1 MAKGY
6 ALVEQEAL
14 RQAARRQEI
23 DEAKARQG
31 TELWSTHIKHM
42 PGQMVVVRFLEQ
54 GNEGPDAVNV
64 YPRHE
69 YKKPERQYP
78 DRFTCLKD
86 PDVGNPNADC
96 PGCSAGLKISVR
108 TVYNMIQRNR
118 PVLRKGQDGKAL
130 RDNAGNFI
138 IDGYQDDVVYWECSN
153 TTGDMLRKKDN
164 KYHGLM
170 SRDFEL
176 SLTGLNTN
184 PYALEPAD
192 IDSGPQS
199 MSENDR
205 ALAAKK
211 HDLNEI
217 YKPPSFQEAAQIV
230 AKYGANSGANSTSQ
244 GIPNVVP
251 NPMDNPMVA
260 GANIPVGAPFA
271 AAQQTTTQQQ

>member
-6 ALVEQEAL
+6 ALVEQEAE

-31 TELWSTHIKHM
+31 TELWSTHIKQM
-42 PGQMVVVRFLEQ
+42 PDQTVTVRFLEQ
-54 GNEGPDAVNV
+54 GNDGPDAVNA

-69 YKKPERQYP
+69 YKRPERQYP

-86 PDVGNPNADC
+86 PDVGNLNADC
-96 PGCSAGLKISVR
+96 PGCNAGLKISVR
-108 TVYNMIQRNR
+108 TVYNLIQRNR
-118 PVLRKGQDGKAL
+118 PVLRKGADGKAL
-130 RDNAGNFI
+130 KDASGQWL

-153 TTGDMLRKKDN
+153 TTGNELRKKDN

-176 SLTGLNTN
+176 SLTGNNTN
-184 PYALEPAD
+184 PYSLEPAD
-192 IDSGPQS
+192 IDSGPQP

-217 YKPPSFQEAAQIV
+217 YKPPSLQEAAQIV

-244 GIPNVVP
+244 GIPNATQAAQQ
-251 NPMDNPMVA
+251 NPMLA
-260 GANIPVGAPFA
+260 GANLPPGGAFA
-271 AAQQTTTQQQ
+271 AAQQSNQ